1 MSKNTVNFMLHI
13 KVYKSINGNAYNYLL
28 KSRDFFL
35 VRTCTVFGNR
45 FADINLKGDL
55 FGGVT
60 TAIISLPLALAFGV
74 ASGAGAEAGLWGA
87 IMVGFFAALF
97 GGSSSLISEPTG
109 PMTVIMTAVLTSMMA
124 KYPETGMAMS
134 FTVVIMAGAFQVLL
148 GTLKLGKYI
157 TLMPYSVIS
166 GFMSGIGVI
175 LIILQISPLLG
186 HLAPAGGVIGTLSAL
201 PDNIL
206 NLKFSEL
213 FLGLLTL
220 GILFFLPQKY
230 RRYVPAQLIALV
242 AVTLLSVIFFDT
254 DSIRRIGEI
263 PAGLPSLV
271 LPHINAD
278 MFTTMVIDAL
288 VLGTLGCIDTLLTA
302 VIGDSLT
309 RKEHD
314 SDKELRGQ
322 GLANIISG
330 LFGAL
335 PGAGATMGT
344 VTNIQVGARSPL
356 SGIIRALVLA
366 LVVLVAGG
374 LTEPIPMA
382 VLAGIAVYVGFNILD
397 WSFIQRAHKV
407 NVQGMAIMYG
417 VMLLTVFVDLIV
429 AVGLGV
435 FISNIIII
443 EQLSRVQARQVKA
456 ISDADENSV
465 PLTDS
470 ERGLLDKAN
479 GKVLFF
485 YLSGPMIFSVSKA
498 ISQQHSSISDYDVM
512 ILDLTDVPM
521 IDVTVGLALEN
532 AIKDAL
538 DARCEVLL
546 LCPNINTR
554 QQLEKFHV
562 LTLVPEGNTYLFRYE
577 ALQASLKYVK
587 NTDLLE
593 PT

>member
-1 MSKNTVNFMLHI
+1 MIFYFLKLNAG
-13 KVYKSINGNAYNYLL
+13 KSA
-28 KSRDFFL
+28 
-35 VRTCTVFGNR
+35 VFGSR
-45 FADINLKGDL
+45 FEDINFKGDV

-87 IMVGFFAALF
+87 IMVGLFASLF
-97 GGSSSLISEPTG
+97 GGSNTLISEPTG
-109 PMTVIMTAVLTSMMA
+109 PMTVIMTAVLSSMMA
-124 KYPETGMAMS
+124 KYPETGMAMT
-134 FTVVIMAGAFQVLL
+134 FTVVMMAGAFQILL
-148 GTLKLGKYI
+148 GTLKLGKYV

-175 LIILQISPLLG
+175 LIILQLSPLMG
-186 HLAPAGGVIGTLSAL
+186 HAAPSGGVLGTLSAL
-201 PDNIL
+201 PETIS

-220 GILFFLPQKY
+220 GILFFFPKQY
-230 RRYVPAQLIALV
+230 RKYVPAQLVALV
-242 AVTLLSVIFFDT
+242 AVTLLSVMLFDT
-254 DSIRRIGEI
+254 EDIRRIGEI

-271 LPHINAD
+271 APHIDPD
-278 MFTTMVIDAL
+278 MFVEMVIDAL

-322 GLANIISG
+322 GLANMISG

-356 SGIIRALVLA
+356 SGVIRALMLA

-407 NVQGMAIMYG
+407 SFSGMAVMYG

-443 EQLSRVQARQVKA
+443 ERLSREQARQVKA
-456 ISDADENSV
+456 ISDADEDDV

-470 ERGLLDKAN
+470 ERGLLDRAN

-498 ISQQHSSISDYDVM
+498 ISRQHSSISDYDVM

-538 DARCEVLL
+538 DANCAVYL
-546 LCPNINTR
+546 LCPNERTR
-554 QQLEKFHV
+554 EQLEKFHV
-562 LTLVPEGNTYLFRYE
+562 IDLVPNDNMYQFRYE
-577 ALQASLKYVK
+577 ALNAAVAHVEADQYQRITA
-587 NTDLLE
+587 
-593 PT
+593 

>member
-1 MSKNTVNFMLHI
+1 M
-13 KVYKSINGNAYNYLL
+13 
-28 KSRDFFL
+28 
-35 VRTCTVFGNR
+35 FGSR
-45 FADINLKGDL
+45 FANIDLKGDL

-87 IMVGFFAALF
+87 IMVGLFAALF
-97 GGSSSLISEPTG
+97 GGSSTLISEPTG
-109 PMTVIMTAVLTSMMA
+109 PMTVIMTAVLTSMVA
-124 KYPETGMAMS
+124 SYPETGLAMT
-134 FTVVIMAGAFQVLL
+134 FTVVMMAGAFQILL

-175 LIILQISPLLG
+175 LIILQLSPLLG
-186 HLAPAGGVIGTLSAL
+186 QAAPSGGVMGTLSAL
-201 PDNIL
+201 PDIISNM
-206 NLKFSEL
+206 KFNEL

-220 GILFFLPQKY
+220 GILFFLPNKY
-230 RRYVPAQLIALV
+230 RKYVPAQLVALV
-242 AVTLLSVIFFDT
+242 AVTLISVLLFNPED
-254 DSIRRIGEI
+254 IRRIGVI

-271 LPHINAD
+271 IPTFNAEI
-278 MFTTMVIDAL
+278 FTTMVIDAL

-322 GLANIISG
+322 GLANMISG

-356 SGIIRALVLA
+356 SGVARALVLA

-407 NVQGMAIMYG
+407 SVQGMAIMYG

-435 FISNIIII
+435 FISNILII
-443 EQLSRVQARQVKA
+443 ERLSREQARQVKA
-456 ISDADENSV
+456 ISDADENDV

-470 ERGLLDKAN
+470 ERSLLEKAN

-498 ISQQHSSISDYDVM
+498 ISRQHNHISDYEAM

-532 AIKDAL
+532 AIRDAL
-538 DARCEVLL
+538 DAKCVVYL
-546 LCPNINTR
+546 LCPNIQTK
-554 QQLEKFHV
+554 QQLEKFHI
-562 LTLVPEGNTYLFRYE
+562 LDLVPSEQTYSFRYE
-577 ALQASLKYVK
+577 ALNAAVSHVTQS
-587 NTDLLE
+587 N
-593 PT
+593 

>member
-1 MSKNTVNFMLHI
+1 MNF
-13 KVYKSINGNAYNYLL
+13 
-28 KSRDFFL
+28 
-35 VRTCTVFGNR
+35 
-45 FADINLKGDL
+45 KGDI

-87 IMVGFFAALF
+87 IMVGLFASLF
-97 GGSSSLISEPTG
+97 GGSNTLISEPTG

-124 KYPETGMAMS
+124 KYPETGMAMT
-134 FTVVIMAGAFQVLL
+134 FTVVMMAGAFQILL
-148 GTLKLGKYI
+148 GTLKMGKYV

-175 LIILQISPLLG
+175 LIILQLSPLLG
-186 HLAPAGGVIGTLSAL
+186 HAAPTGGVLGTLSAL
-201 PDNIL
+201 PETIS
-206 NLKFSEL
+206 NLKFNEL

-220 GILFFLPQKY
+220 GILFFFPKKY
-230 RRYVPAQLIALV
+230 RKYVPAQLVALV
-242 AVTLLSVIFFDT
+242 AVTLLSVMLFDT
-254 DSIRRIGEI
+254 EDIRRIGEI

-271 LPHINAD
+271 APHIDPD
-278 MFTTMVIDAL
+278 MFIEMVIDAL

-322 GLANIISG
+322 GLANMISG

-356 SGIIRALVLA
+356 SGVVRALVLA

-407 NVQGMAIMYG
+407 SFSGMAIMYG

-435 FISNIIII
+435 FVSNIMII
-443 EQLSRVQARQVKA
+443 ERLSREQARQVKA
-456 ISDADENSV
+456 ISDADEDDV

-470 ERGLLDKAN
+470 ERGLLDRAN
-479 GKVLFF
+479 GRVLFF

-498 ISQQHSSISDYDVM
+498 ISRQHTSISDYDVM

-521 IDVTVGLALEN
+521 LDVTVGLALEN

-538 DARCEVLL
+538 DARCEVYL
-546 LCPNINTR
+546 LCPNQSTR
-554 QQLEKFHV
+554 EQLEKFHV
-562 LTLVPEGNTYLFRYE
+562 IDLVPDNNMYQFRYE
-577 ALQASLKYVK
+577 ALNAAVAHVESDHYQRMTA
-587 NTDLLE
+587 
-593 PT
+593 

>member
-1 MSKNTVNFMLHI
+1 MF
-13 KVYKSINGNAYNYLL
+13 G
-28 KSRDFFL
+28 SRFK
-35 VRTCTVFGNR
+35 
-45 FADINLKGDL
+45 DINFKGDI

-87 IMVGFFAALF
+87 IMVGLFASLF
-97 GGSSSLISEPTG
+97 GGSNTLISEPTG

-124 KYPETGMAMS
+124 KYPETGMAMT
-134 FTVVIMAGAFQVLL
+134 FTVVMMAGAFQILL
-148 GTLKLGKYI
+148 GTLKMGKYV

-175 LIILQISPLLG
+175 LIILQLSPLLG
-186 HLAPAGGVIGTLSAL
+186 HAAPAGGVLGTLSAL
-201 PDNIL
+201 PETIS
-206 NLKFSEL
+206 NLKFNEL

-220 GILFFLPQKY
+220 GILFFFPKKY
-230 RRYVPAQLIALV
+230 RKYVPAQLVALV
-242 AVTLLSVIFFDT
+242 AVTLLSVMLFDT
-254 DSIRRIGEI
+254 EDIRRIGEI

-271 LPHINAD
+271 APHIDPD
-278 MFTTMVIDAL
+278 MFVEMVIDAL

-322 GLANIISG
+322 GLANMISG

-356 SGIIRALVLA
+356 SGVVRALVLA
-366 LVVLVAGG
+366 LAVLVAGG

-407 NVQGMAIMYG
+407 SFSGMAIMYG

-435 FISNIIII
+435 FVSNIMII
-443 EQLSRVQARQVKA
+443 ERLSREQARQVKA
-456 ISDADENSV
+456 ISDADEDDV

-470 ERGLLDKAN
+470 ERGLLDRAN
-479 GKVLFF
+479 GRVLFF

-498 ISQQHSSISDYDVM
+498 ISRQHTSISDYDVM

-521 IDVTVGLALEN
+521 LDVTVGLALEN

-538 DARCEVLL
+538 DARCEVYL
-546 LCPNINTR
+546 LCPNQRTR
-554 QQLEKFHV
+554 EQLEKFHV
-562 LTLVPEGNTYLFRYE
+562 IDLVPDNNMYQFRYE
-577 ALQASLKYVK
+577 ALNAAVAHVESDQYQRMTA
-587 NTDLLE
+587 
-593 PT
+593 

>member
-1 MSKNTVNFMLHI
+1 M
-13 KVYKSINGNAYNYLL
+13 
-28 KSRDFFL
+28 DF
-35 VRTCTVFGNR
+35 
-45 FADINLKGDL
+45 A
-55 FGGVT
+55 
-60 TAIISLPLALAFGV
+60 
-74 ASGAGAEAGLWGA
+74 
-87 IMVGFFAALF
+87 
-97 GGSSSLISEPTG
+97 
-109 PMTVIMTAVLTSMMA
+109 
-124 KYPETGMAMS
+124 
-134 FTVVIMAGAFQVLL
+134 
-148 GTLKLGKYI
+148 
-157 TLMPYSVIS
+157 
-166 GFMSGIGVI
+166 
-175 LIILQISPLLG
+175 
-186 HLAPAGGVIGTLSAL
+186 
-201 PDNIL
+201 
-206 NLKFSEL
+206 EL
-213 FLGLLTL
+213 FLGALTL
-220 GILFFLPQKY
+220 AILFLLPKKY
-230 RRYVPAQLIALV
+230 RQHVPPQLVALV
-242 AVTLLSVIFFDT
+242 AVTLLSVLFFDDGT
-254 DSIRRIGEI
+254 IRRIGEI

-271 LPHINAD
+271 IPHFNVE
-278 MFTTMVIDAL
+278 MFTEMIIDAL

-322 GLANIISG
+322 GLANLVAG

-356 SGIIRALVLA
+356 SGVVRALVLA
-366 LVVLVAGG
+366 LVVLVASG

-407 NVQGMAIMYG
+407 SIPGMAIMYG

-443 EQLSRVQARQVKA
+443 ERLSREQARQVKA
-456 ISDADENSV
+456 ISDADDDDV

-470 ERGLLDKAN
+470 ERGLLEQAQ

-498 ISQQHSSISDYDVM
+498 ISRQHSSISDYQAM

-532 AIKDAL
+532 AIKDAQ
-538 DARCEVLL
+538 DANCHVYL
-546 LCPNINTR
+546 LCPTDKIK
-554 QQLEKFHV
+554 QQLDKFHV
-562 LTLVPEGNTYLFRYE
+562 IDLVPDDNIYSEREKALE
-577 ALQASLKYVK
+577 AAY
-587 NTDLLE
+587 NATA
-593 PT
+593 

>member
-1 MSKNTVNFMLHI
+1 M
-13 KVYKSINGNAYNYLL
+13 
-28 KSRDFFL
+28 
-35 VRTCTVFGNR
+35 FGDR
-45 FADINLKGDL
+45 FNDINLKGDL

-87 IMVGFFAALF
+87 ILVGFFAALF
-97 GGSSSLISEPTG
+97 GGSSTLISEPTG
-109 PMTVIMTAVLTSMMA
+109 PMTVIMTAVLTSMVA
-124 KYPETGMAMS
+124 KYPESGLAIS
-134 FTVVIMAGAFQVLL
+134 FTIVMMAGAFQVLI

-157 TLMPYSVIS
+157 TLMPYSVVS

-175 LIILQISPLLG
+175 LIILQLSPLLG
-186 HLAPAGGVIGTLSAL
+186 HAAPAGGVLGTLSAL
-201 PDNIL
+201 PETLANM
-206 NLKFSEL
+206 KFGEF

-220 GILFFLPQKY
+220 LILFLFPKQY
-230 RRYVPAQLIALV
+230 RKYVPAQLVALV
-242 AVTLLSVIFFDT
+242 AVTLLSLILFDF
-254 DSIRRIGEI
+254 DDVRRIGEI
-263 PAGLPSLV
+263 PTGLPSLV
-271 LPHINAD
+271 MPVINGEI
-278 MFTTMVIDAL
+278 FTAMLIDAL

-322 GLANIISG
+322 GFANMVSG

-356 SGIIRALVLA
+356 SGVIRALILA
-366 LVVLVAGG
+366 LVVLVASG

-382 VLAGIAVYVGFNILD
+382 VLAGIAVYVGFGILD
-397 WSFIQRAHKV
+397 WSFIQRAHRV
-407 NVQGMAIMYG
+407 SVQGMAIMYG

-435 FISNIIII
+435 FISNILII
-443 EQLSRVQARQVKA
+443 ERLSRVQAKQVKA
-456 ISDADENSV
+456 ISDADENDV

-470 ERGLLDKAN
+470 ERGLLDRAN

-498 ISQQHSSISDYDVM
+498 ISRQHSSIADYEAM

-532 AIKDAL
+532 AIKDAQE
-538 DARCEVLL
+538 AHCEVYL
-546 LCPNINTR
+546 LCPNER
-554 QQLEKFHV
+554 VREQLEKFQV
-562 LTLVPEGNTYLFRYE
+562 LNLVPDENTFRFRYE
-577 ALQASLKYVK
+577 ALNAAVK
-587 NTDLLE
+587 RVE
-593 PT
+593 QEEHRSVSI

>member
-1 MSKNTVNFMLHI
+1 MF
-13 KVYKSINGNAYNYLL
+13 G
-28 KSRDFFL
+28 SRFK
-35 VRTCTVFGNR
+35 
-45 FADINLKGDL
+45 DINFKGDI

-87 IMVGFFAALF
+87 IMVGLFASLF
-97 GGSSSLISEPTG
+97 GGSNTLISEPTG

-124 KYPETGMAMS
+124 KYPETGMAMT
-134 FTVVIMAGAFQVLL
+134 FTVVMMAGAFQILL
-148 GTLKLGKYI
+148 GTLKMGKYV

-175 LIILQISPLLG
+175 LIILQLSPLLG
-186 HLAPAGGVIGTLSAL
+186 HAAPAGGVLGTLSAL
-201 PDNIL
+201 PETIS
-206 NLKFSEL
+206 NLKFNEL

-220 GILFFLPQKY
+220 GILFFFPKKY
-230 RRYVPAQLIALV
+230 RKYVPAQLVALV
-242 AVTLLSVIFFDT
+242 AVTLLSVMLFDT
-254 DSIRRIGEI
+254 EDIRRIGEI

-271 LPHINAD
+271 APHIDPD
-278 MFTTMVIDAL
+278 MFVEMVIDAL

-322 GLANIISG
+322 GLANMISG

-344 VTNIQVGARSPL
+344 VINIQVGARSPL
-356 SGIIRALVLA
+356 SGVVRALVLA

-407 NVQGMAIMYG
+407 SFSGMAIMYG

-435 FISNIIII
+435 FVSNIMII
-443 EQLSRVQARQVKA
+443 ERLSREQARQVKA
-456 ISDADENSV
+456 ISDADEDDV

-470 ERGLLDKAN
+470 ERGLLDRAN
-479 GKVLFF
+479 GRVLFF

-498 ISQQHSSISDYDVM
+498 ISRQHTSISDYDVM

-521 IDVTVGLALEN
+521 LDVTVGLALEN

-538 DARCEVLL
+538 DARCEVYL
-546 LCPNINTR
+546 LCPNQRTR
-554 QQLEKFHV
+554 EQLEKFHV
-562 LTLVPEGNTYLFRYE
+562 IDLVPDNNMYQFRYE
-577 ALQASLKYVK
+577 ALNAAVAHVESDQYQRMTA
-587 NTDLLE
+587 
-593 PT
+593 

>member
-1 MSKNTVNFMLHI
+1 ML
-13 KVYKSINGNAYNYLL
+13 
-28 KSRDFFL
+28 
-35 VRTCTVFGNR
+35 FGNR
-45 FADINLKGDL
+45 FKDINLKGDL

-124 KYPETGMAMS
+124 KYPETGMAIS
-134 FTVVIMAGAFQVLL
+134 FTIVMMAGAFQILL

-175 LIILQISPLLG
+175 LIILQLSPLLG
-186 HLAPAGGVIGTLSAL
+186 QPSPSGGVMGTLSAL
-201 PDNIL
+201 PTILFNI
-206 NLKFSEL
+206 KFSEL

-220 GILFFLPQKY
+220 GILFFYPKKY
-230 RRYVPAQLIALV
+230 RKYIPAQLIALV
-242 AVTLLSVIFFDT
+242 VVTILSMIFFNSED
-254 DSIRRIGEI
+254 IRRIGEI

-271 LPHINAD
+271 IPHINAEI
-278 MFTTMVIDAL
+278 FTTMIIDAL

-314 SDKELRGQ
+314 PDKELRGQ
-322 GLANIISG
+322 GIANMISG
-330 LFGAL
+330 FFGAL

-344 VTNIQVGARSPL
+344 VTNIQVGARSPM
-356 SGIIRALVLA
+356 SGMIRAFVLA
-366 LVVLVAGG
+366 LVVLVAGS

-407 NVQGMAIMYG
+407 SIQGMAIMYG

-435 FISNIIII
+435 FISNLIVI
-443 EQLSRVQARQVKA
+443 ERLSREQARKVKA
-456 ISDADENSV
+456 ISDADGDDV
-465 PLTDS
+465 PLTS
-470 ERGLLDKAN
+470 RERDLLDQAH

-498 ISQQHSSISDYDVM
+498 ISRQHTSVSDYAVM

-521 IDVTVGLALEN
+521 IDETVGLALEN
-532 AIKDAL
+532 AVKDAV
-538 DARCEVLL
+538 DAQCEVLL
-546 LCPNINTR
+546 LCPNEQTH
-554 QQLEKFHV
+554 QQLKKCNV
-562 LTLVPEGNTYLFRYE
+562 LDLVPNNNTYSLRYD
-577 ALQASLKYVK
+577 ALQAALKH
-587 NTDLLE
+587 LE
-593 PT
+593 QYE

>member
-1 MSKNTVNFMLHI
+1 MF
-13 KVYKSINGNAYNYLL
+13 G
-28 KSRDFFL
+28 SRVANID
-35 VRTCTVFGNR
+35 
-45 FADINLKGDL
+45 LKGDL

-87 IMVGFFAALF
+87 IMVGLFAALF
-97 GGSSSLISEPTG
+97 GGSSTLISEPTG
-109 PMTVIMTAVLTSMMA
+109 PMTVIMTAVLTSMVA
-124 KYPETGMAMS
+124 SYPETGLAMT
-134 FTVVIMAGAFQVLL
+134 FTVVMMAGAFQILL

-175 LIILQISPLLG
+175 LIILQLSPLLG
-186 HLAPAGGVIGTLSAL
+186 QAAPSGGVMGTLSAL
-201 PDNIL
+201 PDIISNM
-206 NLKFSEL
+206 KFNEL

-220 GILFFLPQKY
+220 GILFFLPNKY
-230 RRYVPAQLIALV
+230 RKYVPAQLVALV
-242 AVTLLSVIFFDT
+242 AVTLISVLLFNPED
-254 DSIRRIGEI
+254 IRRIGVI

-271 LPHINAD
+271 IPTFNAEI
-278 MFTTMVIDAL
+278 FTTMVIDAL

-322 GLANIISG
+322 GLANMISG

-356 SGIIRALVLA
+356 SGVARALVLA

-407 NVQGMAIMYG
+407 SVQGMAIMYG

-435 FISNIIII
+435 FISNILII
-443 EQLSRVQARQVKA
+443 ERLSREQARQVKA
-456 ISDADENSV
+456 ISDADENDV

-470 ERGLLDKAN
+470 ERSLLEKAN

-498 ISQQHSSISDYDVM
+498 ISRQHNHISDYEAM

-538 DARCEVLL
+538 DAKCAVYL
-546 LCPNINTR
+546 LCPNIQTK
-554 QQLEKFHV
+554 QQLEKFHI
-562 LTLVPEGNTYLFRYE
+562 LDLVPSEQTYSFRYE
-577 ALQASLKYVK
+577 ALNAAVSHVTQS
-587 NTDLLE
+587 N
-593 PT
+593 

>member
-1 MSKNTVNFMLHI
+1 
-13 KVYKSINGNAYNYLL
+13 
-28 KSRDFFL
+28 
-35 VRTCTVFGNR
+35 VFGQR
-45 FADINLKGDL
+45 FENLNIKGDL

-87 IMVGFFAALF
+87 IMVGFFASLF
-97 GGSSSLISEPTG
+97 GGSSTLISEPTG
-109 PMTVIMTAVLTSMMA
+109 PMTVIMTAVLTSMVA
-124 KYPETGMAMS
+124 KYPESGIAMT
-134 FTVVIMAGAFQVLL
+134 FTVVMMAGVFQILL

-166 GFMSGIGVI
+166 GFMSGIGII
-175 LIILQISPLLG
+175 LIILQLSPLLG
-186 HLAPAGGVIGTLSAL
+186 HAAPAGGVLGTLRAL
-201 PDNIL
+201 PETLSHLDI
-206 NLKFSEL
+206 KEL

-220 GILFFLPQKY
+220 VVLFLFPEKY
-230 RRYVPAQLIALV
+230 RKFVPAQLIALV
-242 AVTLLSVIFFDT
+242 AVTLISIIIFDM

-263 PAGLPSLV
+263 PAGLPSIV
-271 LPHINAD
+271 IPTINSD
-278 MFTTMVIDAL
+278 MFMTMVIDAL

-322 GLANIISG
+322 GLANMISG

-356 SGIIRALVLA
+356 SGVFRAAVLA

-407 NVQGMAIMYG
+407 SFAGMAIMYG

-443 EQLSRVQARQVKA
+443 ERLSREQARKVKA
-456 ISDADENSV
+456 ISDADEDDV

-470 ERGLLDKAN
+470 ERALLDKAN

-498 ISQQHSSISDYDVM
+498 ISRQHSSISDYEVM

-538 DARCEVLL
+538 DANCQVYL
-546 LCPNINTR
+546 LCPNENTR
-554 QQLEKFHV
+554 MQLEKFHI
-562 LTLVPEGNTYLFRYE
+562 LELIPEQKTYSFRYE
-577 ALQASLKYVK
+577 ALKSAVK
-587 NTDLLE
+587 QVSPSQD
-593 PT
+593 

>member
-1 MSKNTVNFMLHI
+1 LFI
-13 KVYKSINGNAYNYLL
+13 
-28 KSRDFFL
+28 
-35 VRTCTVFGNR
+35 NR
-45 FADINLKGDL
+45 FQDLNLKGDI

-97 GGSSSLISEPTG
+97 GGSNTLISEPTG
-109 PMTVIMTAVLTSMMA
+109 PMTVIMTAILTSMMA
-124 KYPETGMAMS
+124 KYPETGLAMS
-134 FTVVIMAGAFQVLL
+134 FTVVIMAGIFQILL
-148 GTLKLGKYI
+148 GTLKLGKYV

-175 LIILQISPLLG
+175 LIILQLSPLLG
-186 HLAPAGGVIGTLSAL
+186 HSAPPGGVLGTITAL
-201 PDNIL
+201 PNIL
-206 NLKFSEL
+206 ANISYNEL
-213 FLGLLTL
+213 LLGALTL
-220 GILFFLPQKY
+220 AVLFFFPKQY
-230 RRYVPAQLIALV
+230 RKFVPAQLVALV
-242 AVTLLSVIFFDT
+242 AVTLLSVFLFDT

-263 PAGLPSLV
+263 PAGLPSLIIPNFNSEM
-271 LPHINAD
+271 LTA
-278 MFTTMVIDAL
+278 MVIDAL

-322 GLANIISG
+322 GIANVISG

-344 VTNIQVGARSPL
+344 VTNIQVGAQSPL

-407 NVQGMAIMYG
+407 SLQSMAIMYG
-417 VMLLTVFVDLIV
+417 VMFLTVFVDLIV

-443 EQLSRVQARQVKA
+443 EQLSRAQARQVKA
-456 ISDADENSV
+456 ISDADNDL
-465 PLTDS
+465 PLTDN
-470 ERGLLDKAN
+470 ERAILERAN

-498 ISQQHSSISDYDVM
+498 ISRQHTSISDYQVM
-512 ILDLTDVPM
+512 ILDLSDVPM

-538 DARCEVLL
+538 DAHCEVLL
-546 LCPNINTR
+546 LCPHLDTRKRLQKLNVLSLINSDNHCTSR
-554 QQLEKFHV
+554 EQALKLALSHV
-562 LTLVPEGNTYLFRYE
+562 
-577 ALQASLKYVK
+577 
-587 NTDLLE
+587 
-593 PT
+593 

>member
-1 MSKNTVNFMLHI
+1 MF
-13 KVYKSINGNAYNYLL
+13 G
-28 KSRDFFL
+28 SRFK
-35 VRTCTVFGNR
+35 
-45 FADINLKGDL
+45 DINFKGDI

-87 IMVGFFAALF
+87 IMVGLFASLF
-97 GGSSSLISEPTG
+97 GGSNTLISEPTG

-124 KYPETGMAMS
+124 KYPETGMAMT
-134 FTVVIMAGAFQVLL
+134 FTVVMMAGAFQILL
-148 GTLKLGKYI
+148 GTLKMGKYV

-175 LIILQISPLLG
+175 LIILQLSPLLG
-186 HLAPAGGVIGTLSAL
+186 HAAPTGGVLGTLSAL
-201 PDNIL
+201 PETIS
-206 NLKFSEL
+206 NLKFNEL

-220 GILFFLPQKY
+220 GILFFFPKKY
-230 RRYVPAQLIALV
+230 RKYVPAQLVALV
-242 AVTLLSVIFFDT
+242 AVTLLSVMLFDT
-254 DSIRRIGEI
+254 EDIRRIGEI

-271 LPHINAD
+271 APHIDPD
-278 MFTTMVIDAL
+278 MFVEMVIDAL

-322 GLANIISG
+322 GLANMISG

-356 SGIIRALVLA
+356 SGVVRALVLA

-407 NVQGMAIMYG
+407 SFSGMAIMYG

-435 FISNIIII
+435 FVSNIMII
-443 EQLSRVQARQVKA
+443 ERLSREQARQVKA
-456 ISDADENSV
+456 ISDADEDDV

-470 ERGLLDKAN
+470 ERGLLDRAN
-479 GKVLFF
+479 GRVLFF

-498 ISQQHSSISDYDVM
+498 ISRQHTSISDYDVM

-521 IDVTVGLALEN
+521 LDVTVGLALEN

-538 DARCEVLL
+538 DAHCEVYL
-546 LCPNINTR
+546 LCPNQRTR
-554 QQLEKFHV
+554 EQLEKFHV
-562 LTLVPEGNTYLFRYE
+562 IDLVPDNNMYQFRYE
-577 ALQASLKYVK
+577 ALNAAVAHVELDQYQRMTA
-587 NTDLLE
+587 
-593 PT
+593 

>member
-1 MSKNTVNFMLHI
+1 MF
-13 KVYKSINGNAYNYLL
+13 G
-28 KSRDFFL
+28 SRFE
-35 VRTCTVFGNR
+35 
-45 FADINLKGDL
+45 DINFKGDV

-87 IMVGFFAALF
+87 IMVGLFASLF
-97 GGSSSLISEPTG
+97 GGSNTLISEPTG

-124 KYPETGMAMS
+124 KYPETGMAMT
-134 FTVVIMAGAFQVLL
+134 FTVVMMAGAFQILL
-148 GTLKLGKYI
+148 GTLKLGKYV

-175 LIILQISPLLG
+175 LIILQLSPLMG
-186 HLAPAGGVIGTLSAL
+186 HAAPSGGVLGTLSAL
-201 PDNIL
+201 PETIS

-213 FLGLLTL
+213 LLGLLTL
-220 GILFFLPQKY
+220 GILFFFPKQY
-230 RRYVPAQLIALV
+230 RKYVPAQLAALV
-242 AVTLLSVIFFDT
+242 AVTLLSVILFDT
-254 DSIRRIGEI
+254 EDIRRIGEI

-271 LPHINAD
+271 APYIDTD
-278 MFTTMVIDAL
+278 MFVEMVIDAL

-322 GLANIISG
+322 GLANMISG

-356 SGIIRALVLA
+356 SGVIRALMLA

-407 NVQGMAIMYG
+407 SFSGMAVMYG

-443 EQLSRVQARQVKA
+443 ERLSREQARQVKA
-456 ISDADENSV
+456 ISDADEDDV

-470 ERGLLDKAN
+470 ERGLLDRAN

-498 ISQQHSSISDYDVM
+498 ISRQHSSISDYDVM

-538 DARCEVLL
+538 DANCAVYL
-546 LCPNINTR
+546 LCPNERTR
-554 QQLEKFHV
+554 EQLEKFHV
-562 LTLVPEGNTYLFRYE
+562 IDLVPDENMYQFRYE
-577 ALQASLKYVK
+577 ALNAAVAHVEADQYQRITA
-587 NTDLLE
+587 
-593 PT
+593 

>member
-1 MSKNTVNFMLHI
+1 M
-13 KVYKSINGNAYNYLL
+13 
-28 KSRDFFL
+28 
-35 VRTCTVFGNR
+35 
-45 FADINLKGDL
+45 NLKGDV

-97 GGSSSLISEPTG
+97 GGSTSLISEPTG
-109 PMTVIMTAVLTSMMA
+109 PMTVIMTAVLTSMIA
-124 KYPETGMAMS
+124 KYPESGVAIS
-134 FTVVIMAGAFQVLL
+134 FTVVMMAGAFQVLL
-148 GTLKLGKYI
+148 GTLKLGKYV

-175 LIILQISPLLG
+175 LILLQLSPLLG
-186 HLAPAGGVIGTLSAL
+186 HPAPPGAVMGTLIEL
-201 PDNIL
+201 PNTLANI
-206 NLKFSEL
+206 NFSEL

-220 GILFFLPQKY
+220 AILFLFPKQYRKY
-230 RRYVPAQLIALV
+230 IPAQLVALV
-242 AVTLLSVIFFDT
+242 AITLVSVIFFSS

-263 PAGLPSLV
+263 PGGLPSLII
-271 LPHINAD
+271 PHFNAEI
-278 MFTTMVIDAL
+278 FTTMVIDAL

-309 RKEHD
+309 RTEHD

-322 GLANIISG
+322 GFANMISG

-356 SGIIRALVLA
+356 SGIIRAFVLA

-382 VLAGIAVYVGFNILD
+382 VLAGIAMYVGFNILD
-397 WSFIQRAHKV
+397 WSFIQRAHKISV
-407 NVQGMAIMYG
+407 AGMAIMYG
-417 VMLLTVFVDLIV
+417 VMLLTVFVDLIA

-435 FISNIIII
+435 FISNILII
-443 EQLSRVQARQVKA
+443 ERLSREQVRQVRT
-456 ISDADENSV
+456 ISDGDGDNV
-465 PLTDS
+465 PLTDN
-470 ERGLLDKAN
+470 ERVLLDRAS
-479 GKVLFF
+479 GKLLFL

-498 ISQQHSSISDYDVM
+498 ISRQHKRVSDYEVM

-532 AIKDAL
+532 AIKDAQ
-538 DARCEVLL
+538 DANCEVFL
-546 LCPNINTR
+546 LCPNEQTY
-554 QQLEKFHV
+554 QQLERFRV
-562 LTLVPEGNTYLFRYE
+562 VDLVPRANTYSFRYE
-577 ALQASLKYVK
+577 ALEAALKY
-587 NTDLLE
+587 LE
-593 PT
+593 NDDGQIDAQPI

>member
-1 MSKNTVNFMLHI
+1 MF
-13 KVYKSINGNAYNYLL
+13 G
-28 KSRDFFL
+28 SRF
-35 VRTCTVFGNR
+35 T
-45 FADINLKGDL
+45 DINLKGDM

-87 IMVGFFAALF
+87 IMVGLFAALF

-109 PMTVIMTAVLTSMMA
+109 PMTVIMTAVMTSMVA
-124 KYPETGMAMS
+124 KYPETGMAMT
-134 FTVVIMAGAFQVLL
+134 FTVVMMAGAFQILL
-148 GTLKLGKYI
+148 GTLKLGKYV

-175 LIILQISPLLG
+175 LIILQLSPLLG
-186 HLAPAGGVIGTLSAL
+186 HAAPSGGVMGTLSVL
-201 PDNIL
+201 PDTL
-206 NLKFSEL
+206 ANLKVSEL
-213 FLGLLTL
+213 FLGALTL
-220 GILFFLPQKY
+220 GILFGFPAKY
-230 RRYVPAQLIALV
+230 RKYVPAQLVALV
-242 AVTLLSVIFFDT
+242 VVTLLSVIIFDT
-254 DSIRRIGEI
+254 ASIRRIGEI

-271 LPHINAD
+271 IPTISPD
-278 MFTTMVIDAL
+278 QFTTMVIDAL

-322 GLANIISG
+322 GIANMLSG

-356 SGIIRALVLA
+356 SGVIRALVLA

-382 VLAGIAVYVGFNILD
+382 VLAGIAMYVGFNILD

-407 NVQGMAIMYG
+407 SYTGMGVMYG
-417 VMLLTVFVDLIV
+417 VMLLTVFVDLII

-435 FISNIIII
+435 FISNILII
-443 EQLSRVQARQVKA
+443 ERLSREQARQVKA
-456 ISDADENSV
+456 ISDGDDEEDI

-470 ERGLLDKAN
+470 ERQLLDSAN

-498 ISQQHSSISDYDVM
+498 ISRQHSSISDYEVM

-538 DARCEVLL
+538 DAQCEVYL
-546 LCPNINTR
+546 LCPNENTR

-562 LTLVPEGNTYLFRYE
+562 LDLVPESNTYRFRYE
-577 ALQASLKYVK
+577 ALTAATSYV
-587 NTDLLE
+587 DRDE
-593 PT
+593 HQFESV

>member
-1 MSKNTVNFMLHI
+1 MF
-13 KVYKSINGNAYNYLL
+13 G
-28 KSRDFFL
+28 SRFK
-35 VRTCTVFGNR
+35 
-45 FADINLKGDL
+45 DINFKGDI

-87 IMVGFFAALF
+87 IMVGLFASLF
-97 GGSSSLISEPTG
+97 GGSNTLISEPTG

-124 KYPETGMAMS
+124 KYPETGMAMT
-134 FTVVIMAGAFQVLL
+134 FTVVMMAGAFQILL
-148 GTLKLGKYI
+148 GTLKMGKYV

-175 LIILQISPLLG
+175 LIILQLSPLLG
-186 HLAPAGGVIGTLSAL
+186 HAAPAGGVLGTLFAL
-201 PDNIL
+201 PETIS
-206 NLKFSEL
+206 NLKFNEL

-220 GILFFLPQKY
+220 GILFFFPKKY
-230 RRYVPAQLIALV
+230 RKYVPAQLVALV
-242 AVTLLSVIFFDT
+242 AVTLLSVMLFDT
-254 DSIRRIGEI
+254 EDIRRIGEI

-271 LPHINAD
+271 APHIDPD
-278 MFTTMVIDAL
+278 MFVEMVIDAL

-322 GLANIISG
+322 GLANMISG

-356 SGIIRALVLA
+356 SGVVRALVLA

-407 NVQGMAIMYG
+407 SFSGMAIMYG

-435 FISNIIII
+435 FVSNIMII
-443 EQLSRVQARQVKA
+443 ERLSREQARQVKA
-456 ISDADENSV
+456 ISDADEDDV

-470 ERGLLDKAN
+470 ERGLLDRAN
-479 GKVLFF
+479 GRVLFF

-498 ISQQHSSISDYDVM
+498 ISRQHTSISDYDVM

-521 IDVTVGLALEN
+521 LDVTVGLALEN

-538 DARCEVLL
+538 DARCEVYL
-546 LCPNINTR
+546 LCPNQRTR
-554 QQLEKFHV
+554 EQLEKFHV
-562 LTLVPEGNTYLFRYE
+562 IDLVPDNNMYQFRYE
-577 ALQASLKYVK
+577 ALNAAVAHVESDHYQRMTA
-587 NTDLLE
+587 
-593 PT
+593 

>member
-1 MSKNTVNFMLHI
+1 MFGQRFENINF
-13 KVYKSINGNAYNYLL
+13 
-28 KSRDFFL
+28 
-35 VRTCTVFGNR
+35 
-45 FADINLKGDL
+45 KGDL

-87 IMVGFFAALF
+87 IMVGLFASLF
-97 GGSSSLISEPTG
+97 GGSSTLISEPTG
-109 PMTVIMTAVLTSMMA
+109 PMTVIMTAVLTSMVA
-124 KYPETGMAMS
+124 KYPETGIAMT
-134 FTVVIMAGAFQVLL
+134 FTVVMMAGAFQILL

-175 LIILQISPLLG
+175 LIILQLSPLLG
-186 HLAPAGGVIGTLSAL
+186 HAAPSGGVMGTLSAL
-201 PDNIL
+201 PDTL
-206 NLKFSEL
+206 ANLDIKEL

-220 GILFFLPQKY
+220 AVLFLFPQHY
-230 RRYVPAQLIALV
+230 RKYVPAQLVALV
-242 AVTLLSVIFFDT
+242 AVTLISVIIFDM

-263 PAGLPSLV
+263 PAGLPSIV
-271 LPHINAD
+271 IPTINSD
-278 MFTTMVIDAL
+278 MFMTMVIDAL

-309 RKEHD
+309 RQEHD

-322 GLANIISG
+322 GLANMISG

-356 SGIIRALVLA
+356 SGVFRAAVLA

-407 NVQGMAIMYG
+407 SVQGMAIMYG

-443 EQLSRVQARQVKA
+443 ERLSREQARQVKA
-456 ISDADENSV
+456 ISDADEDDV
-465 PLTDS
+465 PLTES
-470 ERGLLDKAN
+470 ERALLDQAN

-498 ISQQHSSISDYDVM
+498 ISRQHTSISDYEVM

-532 AIKDAL
+532 AINDAL
-538 DARCEVLL
+538 DANCRVYL
-546 LCPNINTR
+546 LCPNEQTR
-554 QQLEKFHV
+554 EQLEKFHV
-562 LTLVPEGNTYLFRYE
+562 TDLVPDENTFKFRYE
-577 ALQASLKYVK
+577 ALKSAIKYVSP
-587 NTDLLE
+587 NE
-593 PT
+593 E

>member
-1 MSKNTVNFMLHI
+1 M
-13 KVYKSINGNAYNYLL
+13 
-28 KSRDFFL
+28 
-35 VRTCTVFGNR
+35 FGER
-45 FADINLKGDL
+45 FKDINLKGDL

-124 KYPETGMAMS
+124 KYPETGMAIS
-134 FTVVIMAGAFQVLL
+134 FTIVMMAGAFQILL

-175 LIILQISPLLG
+175 LIILQLSPLLG
-186 HLAPAGGVIGTLSAL
+186 QASPSGGVMGTLSAL
-201 PDNIL
+201 PTILSNI
-206 NLKFSEL
+206 KFSEL
-213 FLGLLTL
+213 FLALLTL
-220 GILFFLPQKY
+220 AILFLLPKKY
-230 RRYVPAQLIALV
+230 RKYVPAQLVALV
-242 AVTLLSVIFFDT
+242 AVTLLSMILFNSED
-254 DSIRRIGEI
+254 IRRIGEI

-271 LPHINAD
+271 IPHFNVEI
-278 MFTTMVIDAL
+278 FTTMVIDAL

-314 SDKELRGQ
+314 PDKELRGQ
-322 GLANIISG
+322 GIANMISG

-344 VTNIQVGARSPL
+344 VTNIQVGASSPI

-407 NVQGMAIMYG
+407 SIQGMAIMYG

-435 FISNIIII
+435 FISNIIVI
-443 EQLSRVQARQVKA
+443 ERLSREQARQVKA
-456 ISDADENSV
+456 ISDTDGDDV
-465 PLTDS
+465 PLTGR
-470 ERGLLDKAN
+470 EQRLLEKAN

-498 ISQQHSSISDYDVM
+498 ISRQHTSVADYDVM

-532 AIKDAL
+532 AVKDAL
-538 DARCEVLL
+538 DAKCKVLL
-546 LCPNINTR
+546 LCPNQQTH
-554 QQLEKFHV
+554 QQLKKCDV
-562 LTLVPEGNTYLFRYE
+562 LDLVPNNNTYSCRYE
-577 ALQASLKYVK
+577 ALQAALKYVENK
-587 NTDLLE
+587 ELVHSQIN
-593 PT
+593 

>member
-1 MSKNTVNFMLHI
+1 M
-13 KVYKSINGNAYNYLL
+13 
-28 KSRDFFL
+28 
-35 VRTCTVFGNR
+35 FGDR
-45 FADINLKGDL
+45 FNDINLKGDL

-87 IMVGFFAALF
+87 ILIGLFAALF
-97 GGSSSLISEPTG
+97 GGSSTLISEPTG
-109 PMTVIMTAVLTSMMA
+109 PMTVIMTAVLTSMVA
-124 KYPETGMAMS
+124 KYPESGIAIS
-134 FTVVIMAGAFQVLL
+134 FTIVMMAGAFQVLI

-157 TLMPYSVIS
+157 TLMPYSVVS

-175 LIILQISPLLG
+175 LIILQLSPLLG
-186 HLAPAGGVIGTLSAL
+186 HAAPAGGVLGTLSAL
-201 PDNIL
+201 PETISNM
-206 NLKFSEL
+206 KFSEF

-220 GILFFLPQKY
+220 GILFFFPKQY
-230 RRYVPAQLIALV
+230 RKYVPAQLVALV
-242 AVTLLSVIFFDT
+242 AVTLLSVIIFDF
-254 DSIRRIGEI
+254 DDVRRIGEI
-263 PAGLPSLV
+263 PTGLPSLV
-271 LPHINAD
+271 VPVINGEI
-278 MFTTMVIDAL
+278 FTAMVIDAL

-322 GLANIISG
+322 GLANMISG

-356 SGIIRALVLA
+356 SGVIRALILA
-366 LVVLVAGG
+366 LVVLVASG

-382 VLAGIAVYVGFNILD
+382 VLAGIAVYVGFGILD
-397 WSFIQRAHKV
+397 WSFIQRAHRV
-407 NVQGMAIMYG
+407 SVQGMAIMYG

-435 FISNIIII
+435 FISNILII
-443 EQLSRVQARQVKA
+443 ERLSRVQAKQVKA
-456 ISDADENSV
+456 ISDADENDV

-470 ERGLLDKAN
+470 ERGLLDRAN

-498 ISQQHSSISDYDVM
+498 ISRQHSSIADYEAM

-532 AIKDAL
+532 AIKDAQEAQC
-538 DARCEVLL
+538 DVYL
-546 LCPNINTR
+546 LCPNER
-554 QQLEKFHV
+554 VREQLEKFHV
-562 LTLVPEGNTYLFRYE
+562 LDLVPDENTFKFRYE
-577 ALQASLKYVK
+577 ALNAAVNKVEQDEHQGAFV
-587 NTDLLE
+587 
-593 PT
+593 

>member
-1 MSKNTVNFMLHI
+1 M
-13 KVYKSINGNAYNYLL
+13 
-28 KSRDFFL
+28 
-35 VRTCTVFGNR
+35 FGDR
-45 FADINLKGDL
+45 FNDINLKGDL

-87 IMVGFFAALF
+87 ILVGLFAALF
-97 GGSSSLISEPTG
+97 GGSSTLISEPTG
-109 PMTVIMTAVLTSMMA
+109 PMTVIMTAVLTSMVA
-124 KYPETGMAMS
+124 KYPESGIAIS
-134 FTVVIMAGAFQVLL
+134 FTIVMMAGAFQVLI

-157 TLMPYSVIS
+157 TLMPYSVVS

-175 LIILQISPLLG
+175 LIILQLSPLLG
-186 HLAPAGGVIGTLSAL
+186 HAAPAGGVLGTLSAL
-201 PDNIL
+201 PETISNM
-206 NLKFSEL
+206 NFSEF

-220 GILFFLPQKY
+220 GILFFFPKQY
-230 RRYVPAQLIALV
+230 RKYVPAQLVALV
-242 AVTLLSVIFFDT
+242 AVTLLSVIIFDF
-254 DSIRRIGEI
+254 DDVRRIGEI
-263 PAGLPSLV
+263 PTGLPSLV
-271 LPHINAD
+271 VPVINGEI
-278 MFTTMVIDAL
+278 FTAMVIDAL

-322 GLANIISG
+322 GFANMISG

-356 SGIIRALVLA
+356 SGVIRALILA
-366 LVVLVAGG
+366 LVVLVASG

-382 VLAGIAVYVGFNILD
+382 VLAGIAVYVGFGILD
-397 WSFIQRAHKV
+397 WSFIQRAHRV
-407 NVQGMAIMYG
+407 SVQGMAIMYG

-435 FISNIIII
+435 FISNILII
-443 EQLSRVQARQVKA
+443 ERLSRVQAKQVKA
-456 ISDADENSV
+456 ISDADENDV

-470 ERGLLDKAN
+470 ERGLLDRAN

-498 ISQQHSSISDYDVM
+498 ISRQHSSIADYEAM

-532 AIKDAL
+532 AIKDAQEAQC
-538 DARCEVLL
+538 DVYL
-546 LCPNINTR
+546 LCPNER
-554 QQLEKFHV
+554 VREQLEKFHV
-562 LTLVPEGNTYLFRYE
+562 LELVPDENTFKFRYE
-577 ALQASLKYVK
+577 ALNAAVNKVEQDEHQGAFV
-587 NTDLLE
+587 
-593 PT
+593 

>member
-1 MSKNTVNFMLHI
+1 MF
-13 KVYKSINGNAYNYLL
+13 G
-28 KSRDFFL
+28 SRFK
-35 VRTCTVFGNR
+35 
-45 FADINLKGDL
+45 DINFKGDI

-87 IMVGFFAALF
+87 IMVGLFASLF
-97 GGSSSLISEPTG
+97 GGSNTLISEPTG

-124 KYPETGMAMS
+124 KYPETGMAMT
-134 FTVVIMAGAFQVLL
+134 FTVVMMAGAFQILL
-148 GTLKLGKYI
+148 GTLKMGKYV

-175 LIILQISPLLG
+175 LIILQLLPLLG
-186 HLAPAGGVIGTLSAL
+186 HAAPTGGVLGTLSAL
-201 PDNIL
+201 PETIS
-206 NLKFSEL
+206 NLKFNEL

-220 GILFFLPQKY
+220 GILFLFPKKY
-230 RRYVPAQLIALV
+230 RKYVPAQLVALV
-242 AVTLLSVIFFDT
+242 AVTLLSVMLFDT
-254 DSIRRIGEI
+254 EDIRRIGEI

-271 LPHINAD
+271 APHIDPN
-278 MFTTMVIDAL
+278 MFVEMVIDAL

-322 GLANIISG
+322 GLANMISG

-356 SGIIRALVLA
+356 SGVVRALVLA

-407 NVQGMAIMYG
+407 SFSGMAIMYG

-435 FISNIIII
+435 FVSNIMII
-443 EQLSRVQARQVKA
+443 ERLSREQARQVKA
-456 ISDADENSV
+456 ISDADEDDV

-470 ERGLLDKAN
+470 ERGLLDRAN
-479 GKVLFF
+479 GRVLFF

-498 ISQQHSSISDYDVM
+498 ISRQHTSISDYDVM

-521 IDVTVGLALEN
+521 LDVTVGLALEN

-538 DARCEVLL
+538 DARCEVYL
-546 LCPNINTR
+546 LCPNQRTR
-554 QQLEKFHV
+554 EQLEKFHV
-562 LTLVPEGNTYLFRYE
+562 IDLVPDNNMYQFRYE
-577 ALQASLKYVK
+577 ALNAAVAHVESDHYQRMTA
-587 NTDLLE
+587 
-593 PT
+593 

>member
-1 MSKNTVNFMLHI
+1 MKARNQVL
-13 KVYKSINGNAYNYLL
+13 
-28 KSRDFFL
+28 
-35 VRTCTVFGNR
+35 FGER
-45 FADINLKGDL
+45 FNDINLKGDI

-87 IMVGFFAALF
+87 ILVGFFAALF
-97 GGSSSLISEPTG
+97 GGSTSLISEPTG

-124 KYPETGMAMS
+124 KYPESGMAMA
-134 FTVVIMAGAFQVLL
+134 FTVVMMAGAFQILI

-175 LIILQISPLLG
+175 LIILQLSPLLG
-186 HLAPAGGVIGTLSAL
+186 QAAPVGGVLGTISAL
-201 PDNIL
+201 PNIL
-206 NLKFSEL
+206 SNINFSEL
-213 FLGLLTL
+213 LL
-220 GILFFLPQKY
+220 GILTLAVLFFFPKQY
-230 RRYVPAQLIALV
+230 RKYVPAQLVALV
-242 AVTLLSVIFFDT
+242 AVTLFSILFFDF

-271 LPHINAD
+271 MPHFTAD
-278 MFTTMVIDAL
+278 MFMTMVVDAL

-322 GLANIISG
+322 GLANMISG

-356 SGIIRALVLA
+356 SGMVRALVLT
-366 LVVLVAGG
+366 LVVLIAGG

-382 VLAGIAVYVGFNILD
+382 VLAGIAVYVGLNILD

-407 NVQGMAIMYG
+407 SLQGMMIMYG

-435 FISNIIII
+435 FISNILII
-443 EQLSRVQARQVKA
+443 EQLSRAQAKQVKA
-456 ISDADENSV
+456 ISDTDQDVV
-465 PLTDS
+465 PLTDG
-470 ERGLLDKAN
+470 ERVLLDRAN

-498 ISQQHSSISDYDVM
+498 IARQHSRVTDYEAM

-521 IDVTVGLALEN
+521 FDVTVGLALEN
-532 AIKDAL
+532 VIKDARE
-538 DARCEVLL
+538 ANCAVFL
-546 LCPNINTR
+546 LCPNQQTR
-554 QQLEKFHV
+554 KQLEKFE
-562 LTLVPEGNTYLFRYE
+562 LLAMVPTENTYTYRHE
-577 ALQASLKYVK
+577 ALQAALNYVEKRTLIKPLSL
-587 NTDLLE
+587 
-593 PT
+593 

>member
-1 MSKNTVNFMLHI
+1 M
-13 KVYKSINGNAYNYLL
+13 
-28 KSRDFFL
+28 
-35 VRTCTVFGNR
+35 FGHR
-45 FADINLKGDL
+45 FDSMNLKGDV

-97 GGSSSLISEPTG
+97 GGSTTLISEPTG

-134 FTVVIMAGAFQVLL
+134 FTVVMMAGAFQILL
-148 GTLKLGKYI
+148 GTLKLGKYV

-175 LIILQISPLLG
+175 LIILQLSPLLG
-186 HLAPAGGVIGTLSAL
+186 HAAPSGGVVGTLSAL
-201 PDNIL
+201 PNTLENIS
-206 NLKFSEL
+206 FSEL

-220 GILFFLPQKY
+220 AVLFYFPKKY
-230 RRYVPAQLIALV
+230 RKYVPAQLVALV
-242 AVTLLSVIFFDT
+242 AVTLLSVLFFDT

-271 LPHINAD
+271 LPHFNAE

-322 GLANIISG
+322 GIANMISG

-356 SGIIRALVLA
+356 SGMVRALVLA

-407 NVQGMAIMYG
+407 SIQGMVIMYG
-417 VMLLTVFVDLIV
+417 VMFLTVFVDLIV

-443 EQLSRVQARQVKA
+443 EQLSRAQARQVKG
-456 ISDADENSV
+456 ISDTDNDV
-465 PLTDS
+465 PLTKT
-470 ERGLLDKAN
+470 ERVILDKAN

-498 ISQQHSSISDYDVM
+498 ISRQHASIGDYEVM
-512 ILDLTDVPM
+512 ILDLSDVPM

-538 DARCEVLL
+538 DANCEVLL
-546 LCPNINTR
+546 LCPNIDTR
-554 QQLEKFHV
+554 ERLEKLNV
-562 LTLVPEGNTYLFRYE
+562 LNLIPADNHCTSREQ
-577 ALQASLKYVK
+577 ALQSA
-587 NTDLLE
+587 LE
-593 PT
+593 HVTR

>member
-1 MSKNTVNFMLHI
+1 M
-13 KVYKSINGNAYNYLL
+13 
-28 KSRDFFL
+28 
-35 VRTCTVFGNR
+35 FGDR
-45 FADINLKGDL
+45 FNDINLKGDL

-87 IMVGFFAALF
+87 ILVGLFAALF
-97 GGSSSLISEPTG
+97 GGSSTLISEPTG
-109 PMTVIMTAVLTSMMA
+109 PMTVIMTAVLTSMVA
-124 KYPETGMAMS
+124 KYPESGIAIS
-134 FTVVIMAGAFQVLL
+134 FTIVMIAGAFQVLI

-157 TLMPYSVIS
+157 TLMPYSVVS

-175 LIILQISPLLG
+175 LIILQLSPLLG
-186 HLAPAGGVIGTLSAL
+186 HAAPAGGVLGTLSAL
-201 PDNIL
+201 PETISNM
-206 NLKFSEL
+206 KFSEF

-220 GILFFLPQKY
+220 GILFFFPKQY
-230 RRYVPAQLIALV
+230 RKYVPAQLVALV
-242 AVTLLSVIFFDT
+242 AVTLLSVIIFDF
-254 DSIRRIGEI
+254 DDVRRIGEI
-263 PAGLPSLV
+263 PTGLPSLV
-271 LPHINAD
+271 VPVINGEI
-278 MFTTMVIDAL
+278 FTAMVIDAL

-322 GLANIISG
+322 GLANMISG

-356 SGIIRALVLA
+356 SGVIRALILA
-366 LVVLVAGG
+366 LVVLVASG

-382 VLAGIAVYVGFNILD
+382 VLAGIAVYVGFGILD
-397 WSFIQRAHKV
+397 WSFIQRAHRV
-407 NVQGMAIMYG
+407 SVQGMAIMYG

-435 FISNIIII
+435 FISNILII
-443 EQLSRVQARQVKA
+443 ERLSRVQAKQVKA
-456 ISDADENSV
+456 ISDADENDV

-470 ERGLLDKAN
+470 ERGLLDRAN

-498 ISQQHSSISDYDVM
+498 ISRQHSSIADYEAM

-532 AIKDAL
+532 AIKDAQEAQC
-538 DARCEVLL
+538 DVYL
-546 LCPNINTR
+546 LCPNER
-554 QQLEKFHV
+554 VREQLEKFHV
-562 LTLVPEGNTYLFRYE
+562 LDLVPDENTFKFRYE
-577 ALQASLKYVK
+577 ALNAAVNKVEQDEHQGAFV
-587 NTDLLE
+587 
-593 PT
+593 

>member
-1 MSKNTVNFMLHI
+1 M
-13 KVYKSINGNAYNYLL
+13 
-28 KSRDFFL
+28 
-35 VRTCTVFGNR
+35 FGNR
-45 FADINLKGDL
+45 FKDINLKGDL

-60 TAIISLPLALAFGV
+60 TAVISLPLALAFGV

-97 GGSSSLISEPTG
+97 GGSTSLISEPTG
-109 PMTVIMTAVLTSMMA
+109 PMTVIMTAVLTSMIA
-124 KYPETGMAMS
+124 KYPETGMAIT
-134 FTVVIMAGAFQVLL
+134 FTVVMMAGAFQVLL
-148 GTLKLGKYI
+148 GTLKLGKYV

-175 LIILQISPLLG
+175 LIILQLSPLLG
-186 HLAPAGGVIGTLSAL
+186 HAAPTGGVMGTLVEL
-201 PDNIL
+201 PNTLANI
-206 NLKFSEL
+206 NFNEL

-220 GILFFLPQKY
+220 AILFFFPKQY
-230 RRYVPAQLIALV
+230 RKYVPAQLVALV
-242 AVTLLSVIFFDT
+242 AITLLSIFLFNS

-263 PAGLPSLV
+263 PTGLPSV
-271 LPHINAD
+271 IIPHFNLNI
-278 MFTTMVIDAL
+278 FTTMVIDAL

-322 GLANIISG
+322 GFANMISG

-397 WSFIQRAHKV
+397 WSFIQRAHKISV
-407 NVQGMAIMYG
+407 PGMTIMYG
-417 VMLLTVFVDLIV
+417 VMLLTVFVDLIA

-435 FISNIIII
+435 FISNILII
-443 EQLSRVQARQVKA
+443 ERLSREQVRQVRT
-456 ISDADENSV
+456 ISDTDGDDV
-465 PLTDS
+465 PLNDS
-470 ERGLLDKAN
+470 ERALLDRAN
-479 GKVLFF
+479 GKLLFL

-498 ISQQHSSISDYDVM
+498 ISRQHTKVSDYEVM

-521 IDVTVGLALEN
+521 IDMTVGLALEN
-532 AIKDAL
+532 AIKDAQ
-538 DARCEVLL
+538 DAQCEVFL
-546 LCPNINTR
+546 LCPNVQTQ
-554 QQLEKFHV
+554 QQLEKFNIV
-562 LTLVPEGNTYLFRYE
+562 DLVPGGYTYSHRYE
-577 ALQASLKYVK
+577 ALQAALKYLDNNEVK
-587 NTDLLE
+587 VAVQVV
-593 PT
+593 

>member
-1 MSKNTVNFMLHI
+1 ML
-13 KVYKSINGNAYNYLL
+13 
-28 KSRDFFL
+28 F
-35 VRTCTVFGNR
+35 NR
-45 FADINLKGDL
+45 FENINLKGDL

-87 IMVGFFAALF
+87 IMVGFFAAIF
-97 GGSSSLISEPTG
+97 GGSSTLISEPTG

-124 KYPETGMAMS
+124 KYPETGLAMS
-134 FTVVIMAGAFQVLL
+134 FTVVMMAGAFQILL
-148 GTLKLGKYI
+148 GTLKLGKYV

-175 LIILQISPLLG
+175 LIILQLSPLLG
-186 HLAPAGGVIGTLSAL
+186 HSAPAGGVLGTLSAL
-201 PDNIL
+201 PDTLANI
-206 NLKFSEL
+206 KFSEL

-220 GILFFLPQKY
+220 GVLFYFPKKY
-230 RRYVPAQLIALV
+230 RRLVPAQLVALIV
-242 AVTLLSVIFFDT
+242 VTLLSLLFFDT

-263 PAGLPSLV
+263 PAGLPSFV
-271 LPHINAD
+271 IPHFNAE
-278 MFTTMVIDAL
+278 MFTTMIIDAL

-309 RKEHD
+309 RKDHD

-322 GLANIISG
+322 GLANMISG

-344 VTNIQVGARSPL
+344 VTNIQVGARSPV

-366 LVVLVAGG
+366 IVVLVAAG

-382 VLAGIAVYVGFNILD
+382 VLAGIAVYVGINILD

-407 NVQGMAIMYG
+407 NIQGMAIMYG
-417 VMLLTVFVDLIV
+417 VMLLTVFVDLIA

-443 EQLSRVQARQVKA
+443 EQLSREQARKVKA
-456 ISDADENSV
+456 ISDGDENEV
-465 PLTDS
+465 PLTEN
-470 ERGLLDKAN
+470 ERLLLDKSN

-498 ISQQHSSISDYDVM
+498 ISRQHSSINHYEVM

-532 AIKDAL
+532 AMKDAL
-538 DARCEVLL
+538 DANCEVLL
-546 LCPNINTR
+546 LCPNTKTR
-554 QQLEKFHV
+554 DQLKRFHI
-562 LTLVPEGNTYLFRYE
+562 LELFKNDKNFASRE
-577 ALQASLKYVK
+577 QALQAA
-587 NTDLLE
+587 LE
-593 PT
+593 HVEAKESQLTC

>member
-1 MSKNTVNFMLHI
+1 MF
-13 KVYKSINGNAYNYLL
+13 G
-28 KSRDFFL
+28 SRFK
-35 VRTCTVFGNR
+35 
-45 FADINLKGDL
+45 DINFKGDI

-87 IMVGFFAALF
+87 IMVGLFASLF
-97 GGSSSLISEPTG
+97 GGSNTLISEPTG

-124 KYPETGMAMS
+124 KYPETGMAMT
-134 FTVVIMAGAFQVLL
+134 FTVVMMAGAFQILL
-148 GTLKLGKYI
+148 GTLKMGKYV

-175 LIILQISPLLG
+175 LIILQLSPLLG
-186 HLAPAGGVIGTLSAL
+186 HAAPTGGVLGTLSAL
-201 PDNIL
+201 PETIS
-206 NLKFSEL
+206 NLKFNEL

-220 GILFFLPQKY
+220 GILFFFPKKY
-230 RRYVPAQLIALV
+230 RKYVPAQLVALV
-242 AVTLLSVIFFDT
+242 AVTLLSVMLFDT
-254 DSIRRIGEI
+254 EDIRRIGEI

-271 LPHINAD
+271 APHIDPD
-278 MFTTMVIDAL
+278 MFVEMVIDAL

-322 GLANIISG
+322 GLANMISG

-356 SGIIRALVLA
+356 SGVVRALVLA

-407 NVQGMAIMYG
+407 SFSGMAIMYG

-435 FISNIIII
+435 FVSNIMII
-443 EQLSRVQARQVKA
+443 ERLSREQARQVKA
-456 ISDADENSV
+456 ISDADEDDV

-470 ERGLLDKAN
+470 ERGLLDRAN
-479 GKVLFF
+479 GRVLFF

-498 ISQQHSSISDYDVM
+498 ISRQHTSISDYDVM

-521 IDVTVGLALEN
+521 LDVTVGLALEN

-538 DARCEVLL
+538 DARCEVYL
-546 LCPNINTR
+546 LCPNQRTR
-554 QQLEKFHV
+554 EQLEKFHV
-562 LTLVPEGNTYLFRYE
+562 IDLVPDNNMYQFRYE
-577 ALQASLKYVK
+577 ALNAAVAHVESDQYQQMTA
-587 NTDLLE
+587 
-593 PT
+593 

>member
-1 MSKNTVNFMLHI
+1 
-13 KVYKSINGNAYNYLL
+13 LL
-28 KSRDFFL
+28 S
-35 VRTCTVFGNR
+35 NR
-45 FADINLKGDL
+45 FKDMDLKGDL

-60 TAIISLPLALAFGV
+60 TAVISLPLALAFGV

-87 IMVGFFAALF
+87 IMVGFFAALW
-97 GGSSSLISEPTG
+97 GGSTTLISEPTG

-124 KYPETGMAMS
+124 RYPETGMAMA
-134 FTVVIMAGAFQVLL
+134 FTIVMMAGAFQVLL
-148 GTLKLGKYI
+148 GTLKLGKYV

-175 LIILQISPLLG
+175 LILLQVSPLLG
-186 HLAPAGGVIGTLSAL
+186 QAAPAGGVMGTLSEL
-201 PDNIL
+201 PHTLANI
-206 NLKFSEL
+206 KFGEL
-213 FLGLLTL
+213 FLGVLTL
-220 GILFFLPQKY
+220 GILFYLPKKY
-230 RRYVPAQLIALV
+230 RKYVPAQLVALV
-242 AVTLLSVIFFDT
+242 AVTLLSVIIFDT

-271 LPHINAD
+271 MPHFNAD
-278 MFTTMVIDAL
+278 MFTAMVIDAL

-322 GLANIISG
+322 GFANMISG

-356 SGIIRALVLA
+356 SGIIRAAVLA
-366 LVVLVAGG
+366 LVVLIAGG

-407 NVQGMAIMYG
+407 SVQGMAIMYG

-435 FISNIIII
+435 FISNILII
-443 EQLSRVQARQVKA
+443 ERLSREQTRTVRS
-456 ISDADENSV
+456 ISDTDGDDKDL
-465 PLTDS
+465 PLTED
-470 ERGLLDKAN
+470 ERGILDRAN
-479 GKVLFF
+479 GKLLFL

-498 ISQQHSSISDYDVM
+498 ISRQHTSVSDYDVM

-538 DARCEVLL
+538 DAKCEVFL
-546 LCPNINTR
+546 LCPNEQTR
-554 QQLEKFHV
+554 QQLERFHV
-562 LTLVPEGNTYLFRYE
+562 IDLIPSSNTYLFRYE
-577 ALQASLKYVK
+577 ALEAALKYIESNEKSAELVA
-587 NTDLLE
+587 T
-593 PT
+593 

>member
-1 MSKNTVNFMLHI
+1 M
-13 KVYKSINGNAYNYLL
+13 
-28 KSRDFFL
+28 
-35 VRTCTVFGNR
+35 
-45 FADINLKGDL
+45 

-87 IMVGFFAALF
+87 IMVGLFAALF

-109 PMTVIMTAVLTSMMA
+109 PMTVIMTAVMTSMVA
-124 KYPETGMAMS
+124 KYPETGMAMT
-134 FTVVIMAGAFQVLL
+134 FTVVMMAGAFQILL
-148 GTLKLGKYI
+148 GTLKLGKYV

-175 LIILQISPLLG
+175 LIILQLSPLLG
-186 HLAPAGGVIGTLSAL
+186 HAAPSGGVMGTLSAL
-201 PDNIL
+201 PDTL
-206 NLKFSEL
+206 AHLKISEL
-213 FLGLLTL
+213 FLGVLTL
-220 GILFFLPQKY
+220 GILFGFPAKY
-230 RRYVPAQLIALV
+230 RKYVPAQLVALV
-242 AVTLLSVIFFDT
+242 AVTLLSVIIFDI

-271 LPHINAD
+271 IPTISSEQ
-278 MFTTMVIDAL
+278 FTTMVIDAL

-322 GLANIISG
+322 GIANMISG

-356 SGIIRALVLA
+356 SGVIRALVLA

-382 VLAGIAVYVGFNILD
+382 VLAGIAMYVGFNILD

-407 NVQGMAIMYG
+407 SYAGMGVMYG
-417 VMLLTVFVDLIV
+417 VMLLTVFVDLII

-435 FISNIIII
+435 FISNILII
-443 EQLSRVQARQVKA
+443 ERLSREQARQVKA
-456 ISDADENSV
+456 ISDGDDEDDI

-470 ERGLLDKAN
+470 ERQLLDSAN

-498 ISQQHSSISDYDVM
+498 ISRQHSSISDYEVM

-538 DARCEVLL
+538 DAQCEVYL
-546 LCPNINTR
+546 LCPNENTR

-562 LTLVPEGNTYLFRYE
+562 LDLVPESNTYRFRYE
-577 ALQASLKYVK
+577 ALTAATSYV
-587 NTDLLE
+587 DRDE
-593 PT
+593 HQFESV

>member
-1 MSKNTVNFMLHI
+1 MFQ
-13 KVYKSINGNAYNYLL
+13 A
-28 KSRDFFL
+28 
-35 VRTCTVFGNR
+35 R
-45 FADINLKGDL
+45 FADLNLRGDL

-87 IMVGFFAALF
+87 ILVGLFAALF
-97 GGSSSLISEPTG
+97 GGSSTLISEPTG
-109 PMTVIMTAVLTSMMA
+109 PMTVIMTAILTAMVA
-124 KYPETGMAMS
+124 RYPESGAAIA
-134 FTVVIMAGAFQVLL
+134 FTVVMMAGAFQILL

-157 TLMPYSVIS
+157 TLMPYSVVS

-175 LIILQISPLLG
+175 LIILQLSPLLG
-186 HLAPAGGVIGTLSAL
+186 HPSPGGGVVGTLSAL
-201 PDNIL
+201 PEL
-206 NLKFSEL
+206 LANLKFSEL
-213 FLGLLTL
+213 FLGVLTL

-230 RRYVPAQLIALV
+230 RKQVPAQLVALV
-242 AVTLLSVIFFDT
+242 AVTLFSVIFFDT
-254 DSIRRIGEI
+254 DDIRRIGEI
-263 PAGLPSLV
+263 PAGLPSIV
-271 LPHINAD
+271 IPT
-278 MFTTMVIDAL
+278 FTSEIFVTMVIDAL

-314 SDKELRGQ
+314 SDRELQGQ
-322 GLANIISG
+322 GMANMVAG

-356 SGIIRALVLA
+356 SGVTRALVLA
-366 LVVLVAGG
+366 LVVLVAGS

-382 VLAGIAVYVGFNILD
+382 VLAGIAVYVGVNILD
-397 WSFIQRAHKV
+397 WAFIQRAHKISL
-407 NVQGMAIMYG
+407 QGMAIMYG

-435 FISNIIII
+435 FISNILVI
-443 EQLSRVQARQVKA
+443 ERLSREQARQVKA
-456 ISDADENSV
+456 ISDADDDDV
-465 PLTDS
+465 PLTES
-470 ERGLLDKAN
+470 ERKLLDKAN

-498 ISQQHSSISDYDVM
+498 ITRQHSSVDKYQAM

-532 AIKDAL
+532 AIRDAQE
-538 DARCEVLL
+538 ANCEVYL
-546 LCPNINTR
+546 LCPNEKTR
-554 QQLEKFHV
+554 AELEKFHV
-562 LTLVPEGNTYLFRYE
+562 IDLVPDQNMFTFRYE
-577 ALQASLKYVK
+577 ALNAAVK
-587 NTDLLE
+587 QVTVSE
-593 PT
+593 

>member
-1 MSKNTVNFMLHI
+1 M
-13 KVYKSINGNAYNYLL
+13 
-28 KSRDFFL
+28 
-35 VRTCTVFGNR
+35 FGSR
-45 FADINLKGDL
+45 FADINLKGDM

-87 IMVGFFAALF
+87 IMVGLFAAIF

-109 PMTVIMTAVLTSMMA
+109 PMTVIMTAVMTSMVA
-124 KYPETGMAMS
+124 KYPETGMAMT
-134 FTVVIMAGAFQVLL
+134 FTVVMMAGAFQILL
-148 GTLKLGKYI
+148 GTLKLGKYV

-175 LIILQISPLLG
+175 LIILQLSPLLG
-186 HLAPAGGVIGTLSAL
+186 HAAPSGGVMGTLSAL
-201 PDNIL
+201 PDTL
-206 NLKFSEL
+206 ANLKISEL
-213 FLGLLTL
+213 FLGALTL
-220 GILFFLPQKY
+220 GILFGFPAKY
-230 RRYVPAQLIALV
+230 RKYVPAQLVALV
-242 AVTLLSVIFFDT
+242 AVTLLSVIIFDT

-271 LPHINAD
+271 IPTISPEL
-278 MFTTMVIDAL
+278 FTTMVIDAL

-322 GLANIISG
+322 GIANMISG

-356 SGIIRALVLA
+356 SGVIRALVLA

-382 VLAGIAVYVGFNILD
+382 VLAGIAMYVGFNILD

-407 NVQGMAIMYG
+407 SYAGMGVMYG
-417 VMLLTVFVDLIV
+417 VMLLTVFVDLII

-435 FISNIIII
+435 FISNILII
-443 EQLSRVQARQVKA
+443 ERLSREQARQVKS
-456 ISDADENSV
+456 ISDGDDEDDI

-470 ERGLLDKAN
+470 ERQLLDTAN

-498 ISQQHSSISDYDVM
+498 ISRQHSSISDYEAM

-538 DARCEVLL
+538 DAQCEVYL
-546 LCPNINTR
+546 LCPNENTR

-562 LTLVPEGNTYLFRYE
+562 IDLVPESNTYRFRYE
-577 ALQASLKYVK
+577 ALTAATSYVDRDEHQFE
-587 NTDLLE
+587 TV
-593 PT
+593 

>member
-1 MSKNTVNFMLHI
+1 MFR
-13 KVYKSINGNAYNYLL
+13 G
-28 KSRDFFL
+28 
-35 VRTCTVFGNR
+35 R
-45 FADINLKGDL
+45 FADIDLKGDV

-87 IMVGFFAALF
+87 ILVGLFAALF
-97 GGSSSLISEPTG
+97 GGSSTLISEPTG
-109 PMTVIMTAVLTSMMA
+109 PMTVIMTAILTSMVA
-124 KYPETGMAMS
+124 RYPEAGLAVS
-134 FTVVIMAGAFQVLL
+134 FTVVMMAGAFQIVL

-175 LIILQISPLLG
+175 LIILQLSPLLG
-186 HLAPAGGVIGTLSAL
+186 QAAPAGGVMGTLTAL
-201 PDNIL
+201 PEIISQM
-206 NLKFSEL
+206 KFSEL

-220 GILFFLPQKY
+220 GILFFLPAQY
-230 RRYVPAQLIALV
+230 RKQVPVQLVALV
-242 AVTLLSVIFFDT
+242 GVTLVSVLLFD
-254 DSIRRIGEI
+254 SEEIRRIGVI
-263 PAGLPSLV
+263 PAGLPSFV
-271 LPHINAD
+271 IPTFNAE

-322 GLANIISG
+322 GLANMIAG

-356 SGIIRALVLA
+356 SGVVRALVLA

-407 NVQGMAIMYG
+407 SVQGMAIMYG

-435 FISNIIII
+435 FISNILII
-443 EQLSRVQARQVKA
+443 ERLSREQARQVKA
-456 ISDADENSV
+456 ISDADENDV

-470 ERGLLDKAN
+470 ERALLDQAN

-498 ISQQHSSISDYDVM
+498 IARQHNHISDYEAM

-532 AIKDAL
+532 AINDAL
-538 DARCEVLL
+538 DAHCAVYL
-546 LCPNINTR
+546 LCPNVHTK
-554 QQLEKFHV
+554 QQLEKFHI
-562 LTLVPEGNTYLFRYE
+562 LDLVPTEQTFSFRYE
-577 ALQASLKYVK
+577 ALNAAVK
-587 NTDLLE
+587 QVAQNR
-593 PT
+593 